1 MTVARARPVVTN
13 TNWPLPRSGVVGNA
27 GVLCPGTTI
36 VIIARTAEVAEDL
49 LVAGALRCARC
60 NAAEWTAWGYGRER
74 TLRSHAGPVAVRPR
88 RVRCRGC
95 GSTHI
100 VLPAAL
106 QPRRADTT
114 AVIGTA
120 LQHKA
125 DGLGYRRIAVLLDR
139 PESTVRRWL
148 RRATPG
154 HLQWIYQRGIQRLAR
169 LAPDAL
175 AELRYTGNLL
185 RHALSVLAATAYWDR
200 HRCGFTDPPWT
211 LLGLYTR
218 GRLLAPPG

>member
-1 MTVARARPVVTN
+1 M
-13 TNWPLPRSGVVGNA
+13 
-27 GVLCPGTTI
+27 I
-36 VIIARTAEVAEDL
+36 VARTAELAEDL
-49 LVAGALRCARC
+49 LAAGALRCPRC
-60 NAAEWTAWGYGRER
+60 HAPELTAWGYGRER
-74 TLRSHAGPVAVRPR
+74 TVRSHAASAVKVRPR

-154 HLQWIYQRGIQRLAR
+154 HLEWIYQRGIQRLAR
-169 LAPDAL
+169 LAPDTL
-175 AELRYTGNLL
+175 AELHYTGNLL
-185 RHALSVLAATAYWDR
+185 RHALTVLAATAYWDR
-200 HRCGFTDPPWT
+200 HRYGFTDPPWT
-211 LLGLYTR
+211 LIGLYTR